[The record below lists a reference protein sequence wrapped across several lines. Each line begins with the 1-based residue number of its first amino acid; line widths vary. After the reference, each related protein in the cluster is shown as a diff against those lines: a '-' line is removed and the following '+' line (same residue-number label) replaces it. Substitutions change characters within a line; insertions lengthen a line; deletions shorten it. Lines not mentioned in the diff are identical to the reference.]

1 MEKVMRASSVGFPCD
16 TALWYQV
23 NGEESVIA
31 NPRILDVGSALEATI
46 VNWLRLDGWEVSYNP
61 GSQNADLELNVAVN
75 GGIISGHPDCWIS
88 RPGMENVLVDIK
100 TMNERSYTQWKRN
113 GTEKDKP
120 QYVDQVHV
128 YAEGAMNLGLP
139 VERLGIVGVNKNN
152 SDLFIDFFDFNPDR
166 MSEIIRRT
174 EYIFA
179 SDFPPEPG
187 DRIQKWCCRYCGYSH
202 LCEFVQGK
210 KDTHVDDGIMGT
222 NDPNIVNAM
231 ELLKEAR
238 ELSKTGEDLENEAK
252 AVLDKEVR
260 QQGIKSVRGGSLI
273 LTLAETTS
281 NRFDSKTFRKDYP
294 DMAKAYT
301 RVINSVT
308 YNLKEA
314 V

>member
-1 MEKVMRASSVGFPCD
+1 
-16 TALWYQV
+16 
-23 NGEESVIA
+23 
-31 NPRILDVGSALEATI
+31 
-46 VNWLRLDGWEVSYNP
+46 
-61 GSQNADLELNVAVN
+61 
-75 GGIISGHPDCWIS
+75 
-88 RPGMENVLVDIK
+88 
-100 TMNERSYTQWKRN
+100 
-113 GTEKDKP
+113 
-120 QYVDQVHV
+120 
-128 YAEGAMNLGLP
+128 
-139 VERLGIVGVNKNN
+139 
-152 SDLFIDFFDFNPDR
+152 
-166 MSEIIRRT
+166 
-174 EYIFA
+174 
-179 SDFPPEPG
+179 
-187 DRIQKWCCRYCGYSH
+187 
-202 LCEFVQGK
+202 
-210 KDTHVDDGIMGT
+210 MGT